1 MQFIRIATNMKLLQ
15 RTRNPV
21 DNLSRKPDICLT
33 KTRSTSSPTAFQIA
47 ASAILPPPPALA
59 APSPSPDNFPNEINC
74 LTAVTR
80 SQQRATVIE
89 LSQISAARRKAN
101 DAKGLRR
108 NPPRVPARCHRT
120 VKKLSQTDPAPR
132 RAAPRD
138 AGKERRKK
146 VIPGFA
152 TDGMADPSPH
162 ARHARN

>member
-1 MQFIRIATNMKLLQ
+1 MKLLQ

-59 APSPSPDNFPNEINC
+59 APSPSPDNFPNEINR
-74 LTAVTR
+74 LAPAM
-80 SQQRATVIE
+80 RASRCAAVIE
-89 LSQISAARRKAN
+89 LSQIAPARRKASGIN
-101 DAKGLRR
+101 GLRR
-108 NPPRVPARCHRT
+108 IPPPPPVRCHRT
-120 VKKLSQTDPAPR
+120 VKKLSQTAPAPR

-138 AGKERRKK
+138 AGKERGKK

-152 TDGMADPSPH
+152 TDGMADPSPR